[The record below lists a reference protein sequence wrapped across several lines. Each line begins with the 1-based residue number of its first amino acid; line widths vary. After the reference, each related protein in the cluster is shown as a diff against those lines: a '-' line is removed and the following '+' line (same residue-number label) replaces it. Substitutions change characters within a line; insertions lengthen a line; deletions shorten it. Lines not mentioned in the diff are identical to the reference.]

1 MRFLLQSLICK
12 IERMGISNLM
22 ANPSALS
29 LAAGMYARPA
39 LTSPMAQLTCLL
51 PSHSSE
57 NILQIGQSQ
66 NAIPTTAGATPVTPG
81 KFVFHANQ

>member
-1 MRFLLQSLICK
+1 
-12 IERMGISNLM
+12 MGISNLM

-51 PSHSSE
+51 PSNE
-57 NILQIGQSQ
+57 NIMQHVGHKSLPKTLGTVSK
-66 NAIPTTAGATPVTPG
+66 PG
-81 KFVFHANQ
+81 KYTSVYFYFCHDFMDV